1 MDKNFLEI
9 EKLKMREK
17 IDGYEIFEAK
27 IIDNFNLLVKDET
40 PLFIADVDNLWEIYL
55 NNLPEEARQYYN
67 CNGCKYFIDRF
78 GALVTI
84 TEKGKMKSVI
94 WSDDMPEFFSK
105 SVEKMNDA
113 ILNSKIKKVFV
124 SDERVLGIPKTGVW
138 THISASLPISKVN
151 KSRLLTAGQIM
162 AEKSE
167 DYRMLSRAL
176 EEYSKTTIDSAVEL
190 LQSETLYRT
199 DKCLGVGEWFKE
211 LSDKTS
217 NAPNSKIKNNLKWL
231 AVATAPTGFCHI
243 KSSMIGTLLDDIE
256 CGMRFETVA
265 RRFKDKMDPTKYM
278 RSQSAPTQQAIL
290 DAEKMVEKLGIAD
303 ALSRRYAT
311 LEEIPEFIW
320 KNTYKDKIENKSTGI
335 FANVKPK
342 QPTNT
347 LSPEMNLPSTTM
359 TWEKFKRT
367 VLPTAKNIEVK
378 VDNPNR
384 LMALVTSSIEK
395 SENILQWDN
404 PFSWY
409 YHGGIDGEIKRRVEN
424 AGGKYEN
431 NEIRCS
437 LIWEGFTD
445 LDLRCITP
453 AGQKIYYGNRKD
465 LTGGWLDIDM
475 NGGSHRDASP
485 VENIRWANRARE
497 GRYAFYVNNYQERGN
512 GTTPYTVELEV
523 NGKIYTYHGIAS
535 STGYDLKVFEFNYVK
550 GEQPQNVGMP
560 NVSISS
566 NNTWNIDNNSFVK
579 VTGITTSPNLW
590 GENNAKHSGSHIFF
604 LLEDCKDMSEG
615 KGRGFFNEMLKPELR
630 EIRKTL
636 EAYMADAPI
645 ENLEN
650 ASACGVGMSKDSEW
664 NLILKV
670 TSNNTTRLIKIDRWD

>member
-1 MDKNFLEI
+1 MNKDFLEI
-9 EKLKMREK
+9 EKLKEREK
-17 IDGYEIFEAK
+17 IDGYGIFEK
-27 IIDNFNLLVKDET
+27 MIKDKFETLVKEDT
-40 PLFIADVDNLWEIYL
+40 PLFITDANGLWDIYL

-67 CNGCKYFIDRF
+67 CNGCRHFIDRF

-94 WSDDMPEFFSK
+94 WSEDVPEFFKK
-105 SVEKMNDA
+105 SVDKMHEA
-113 ILNSKIKKVFV
+113 VLNSKIKRVFI
-124 SDERVLGIPKTGVW
+124 SDERVLGTPKTGIW
-138 THISASLPISKVN
+138 THMSVTLPIAKVN
-151 KSRLLTAGQIM
+151 KSRLSTAGQLM

-176 EEYSKTTIDSAVEL
+176 EEYSTTTIDSAVEL
-190 LQSETLYRT
+190 LQSEALYRT
-199 DKCLGVGEWFKE
+199 DKCLGVGMWFKE
-211 LSDKTS
+211 LSDKIS
-217 NAPNSKIKNNLKWL
+217 NTHNSKIKSNLKWL

-256 CGMRFETVA
+256 CGMSFERVA
-265 RRFKDKMDPTKYM
+265 RRFKDKMDPSKYM

-290 DAEKMVEKLGIAD
+290 DAEKLVEKLGIAD
-303 ALSRRYAT
+303 SLVRRYAT

-342 QPTNT
+342 QPTNN
-347 LSPEMNLPSTTM
+347 LNSEINLPSTVM

-395 SENILQWDN
+395 SQNILQWDN
-404 PFSWY
+404 TFSWY

-424 AGGKYEN
+424 AGGRYEN

-437 LIWEGFTD
+437 LIWEGYTD

-453 AGQKIYYGNRKD
+453 NGEKIYFGCKNDSR
-465 LTGGWLDIDM
+465 GGWLDIDM
-475 NGGSHRDASP
+475 NGGSHRNSSP
-485 VENIRWANRARE
+485 VENIRWSHGARE
-497 GRYAFYVNNYQERGN
+497 GRYAFYVNNYEERGN
-512 GTTPYTVELEV
+512 GNTPYTVELEV
-523 NGKIYTYHGIAS
+523 NGRVYTYHGVAS
-535 STGYDLKVFEFNYVK
+535 GTGYDLKVFEFNYIK
-550 GEQPQNVGMP
+550 GQQPQNVSP
-560 NVSISS
+560 YDTLESS
-566 NNTWNIDNNSFVK
+566 NCGWNIDNNSFVK
-579 VTGITTSPNLW
+579 VTGITSSPNLW
-590 GENNAKHSGSHIFF
+590 GENNVKHSGSHIFF
-604 LLEDCKDMSEG
+604 LLDGCKDISEG

-645 ENLEN
+645 EGIEN

-670 TSNNTTRLIKIDRWD
+670 TSNNTSRLIKIDRWD